1 MHMRSPADGLL
12 AAFAY
17 CLAASLVAIFVAVSQ
32 PWLGLELTAKA
43 DGQVHIQE
51 CHAPCTDIDAGAKLV
66 GIRAFGSED
75 PILEVTAFDLTEEPD
90 VLPDGA
96 AMSDFFNRQQKLFES
111 LNSQMVEVAW
121 RIATDTRVQMT
132 RVQPNSRPWSSLPPM
147 FWFQLLV
154 ACVGCLI
161 ATWVWVL
168 KPKDFGARLFAVTG
182 FTFPLFALPAAIY
195 STRELA
201 LSAGLFNI
209 LNLLNYLGAL
219 VYGAAFAA
227 IFLAHPRR
235 MVSPAVL
242 AAFPIAGFIWWVP
255 TALGILNDPGWSAR
269 VPTLCLMLAAMVFAI
284 AQWRLSRS
292 DVIDRAALR
301 WLLLSLLLGAGLY
314 IANQV
319 VSGILGWAPPI
330 PQGYAFGF
338 FLIIYLGIA
347 LGLRRYRLF
356 DLDVWAYRLLLFVVT
371 LLTILLADAA
381 LITVMG
387 WSSQTA
393 LGTSIWVVGLLYFP
407 ARQWLWGRMSGRGR
421 QGLNEI
427 LPQLIEVAFEP
438 KAHTRDTRWRQLLQ
452 ALYNPLRIEAMPSGE
467 PAFDRVVLEHEG
479 VTLGVPAQAR
489 LPALRLMHR
498 SQARRLFSTADT
510 RFVADMCHLLSSAE
524 AGRSAFKDAIHQ
536 ERRRIARDLHD
547 DVGAR
552 LLMLI
557 HRAGTRE
564 IADLARH
571 AMGDLRSA
579 LSAIDA
585 EPSRLSECLAD
596 WRAEAQTRCDAAGA
610 PLAWHPLPNT
620 IDPLLLPR
628 QKMLL
633 TRALRECLSNSL
645 KHAECSGP
653 QIELR
658 TALSPDETFTF
669 ECLDNGQASDPAQ
682 WVKGRGIKGL
692 EQRLQEMGGTVEFR
706 REPSGNRVTVSLL
719 LANQET

>member
-1 MHMRSPADGLL
+1 MHMRSPAHGLL

-17 CLAASLVAIFVAVSQ
+17 CLAASLAAIFVAATQ
-32 PWLGLELTAKA
+32 PWLGLGLAVQA
-43 DGQVHIQE
+43 DGKVHVQR
-51 CHAPCTDIDAGAKLV
+51 CHTPCTDIDTNAVLV
-66 GIRAFGSED
+66 GIQPFGRED
-75 PILEVTAFDLTEEPD
+75 SLLEVTAFDLTEEPD
-90 VLPDGA
+90 VLPDSA
-96 AMSDFFNRQQKLFES
+96 AMSGFFNRQQQLFEV
-111 LNSQMVEVAW
+111 LQAPRVEVAW
-121 RIATDTRVQMT
+121 QDVPGADVRMT
-132 RVQPNSRPWSSLPPM
+132 RIQPNSRPWTSLPLM

-154 ACVGCLI
+154 ASVGCLI

-168 KPKDFGARLFAVTG
+168 KPKDFGTRLFAVTG

-201 LSAGLFNI
+201 LSAGLFNT

-235 MVSPAVL
+235 IASPAVL

-255 TALGILNDPGWSAR
+255 TAVGIVNDPGWSSR
-269 VPTLCLMLAAMVFAI
+269 VPTLCLMLAAMAFAI

-292 DVIDRAALR
+292 QVIDRAALR

-319 VSGILGWAPPI
+319 VSSILGWAPPI

-356 DLDVWAYRLLLFVVT
+356 DLDVWAYRLLLFIAT
-371 LLTILLADAA
+371 LLAILLADAA
-381 LITVMG
+381 LITLMG

-407 ARQWLWGRMSGRGR
+407 ARQWLWGRMSGQGG
-421 QGLNEI
+421 QGLNRI

-452 ALYNPLRIEAMPSGE
+452 ALYNPLRIETMSAGE
-467 PAFDRVVLEHEG
+467 PAFNRVALEQDG
-479 VTLGVPAQAR
+479 ITLAVPPQAR
-489 LPALRLMHR
+489 LPALRLIYR

-610 PLAWHPLPNT
+610 ALAWRPSPTT
-620 IDPLLLPR
+620 IDPLLQPR

-645 KHAECSGP
+645 KHAECSRP

-658 TALSPDETFTF
+658 IALSPDETFTF
-669 ECLDNGQASDPAQ
+669 ECLDKGHASGPAQ
-682 WVKGRGIKGL
+682 WIKGRGIKGL
-692 EQRLQEMGGTVEFR
+692 EQRLQEMGGTVEFS
-706 REPSGNRVTVSLL
+706 REPSGNRVTVRLA
-719 LANQET
+719 LANQEL